1 MHILPNLHSF
11 YSFIFNVYKD
21 VIKNY
26 KPEFLNKV
34 EENLEEDSEINDQ
47 QIHDESKYILV
58 VEPL

>member
-21 VIKNY
+21 DIKNY